1 MDGPEPVASRAVPTE
16 KRARLR
22 ALRAEKQAIIQKQ
35 RKRPSTRR
43 RGATLAAVAAGI
55 ILIVVLIQIGPSPKK
70 AAKSPTGT
78 TKPSATATSKSTT
91 TTTFP
96 PPTTL
101 PLTSVAVVPSCP
113 PAKGTTKRIVWFTKA
128 PPDCIARSSVWD
140 ATFDTSLGT
149 FVVKMNAAK
158 SYAAVNNFVF
168 LAKWNYYNGTF
179 FHRVIPGFVI
189 QGGDPTGLGTGGPH
203 GFPGYSFTGN
213 YPPASCKTK
222 ATAACYEPGDFVMAN
237 SNSNPQVQ
245 NASTDGSQFFVV
257 LPGGQTQLNSEP
269 TYTIFGKVISG
280 MSVVDAIGADGSS
293 GGTPTVKVYV
303 LKVTLKKVKA

>member
-1 MDGPEPVASRAVPTE
+1 MREL
-16 KRARLR
+16 KL
-22 ALRAEKQAIIQKQ
+22 AEQE
-35 RKRPSTRR
+35 RKRKRSSSVRK
-43 RGATLAAVAAGI
+43 GAGAVVVVAVVVG
-55 ILIVVLIQIGPSPKK
+55 LVVLLSSGGSAKK
-70 AAKSPTGT
+70 KVTVHVHH
-78 TKPSATATSKSTT
+78 ATATTAAASASTT
-91 TTTFP
+91 TTSSTVP
-96 PPTTL
+96 GTPATAPVSHTA
-101 PLTSVAVVPSCP
+101 VAPVCP
-113 PAKGTTKRIVWFTKA
+113 PATPAGAAKRVIAFTKA
-128 PPDCIARSSVWD
+128 PPTCISPTGVYD
-140 ATFDTSLGT
+140 ATVVTDAGT
-149 FVVKMNAAK
+149 FVVRMDAK
-158 SYAAVNNFVF
+158 ASLAAVNNFVF

-237 SNSNPQVQ
+237 SNPNPQVQ